1 MNQGDDPQQTYR
13 EFTDAVNMK
22 PGELST
28 WLETD
33 ESKQVGWHK
42 GGRSGGG
49 ESVGHESGRRI
60 IDLLRRKRDQLSDA
74 DYRHMRKVVGY
85 VRRHMAQ
92 RPSGDVS
99 RTRWRYSLMN
109 WGHDPVKAPLP
120 PPGGPSRKAL
130 ERRGSPPE
138 ERRGPRR

>member
-1 MNQGDDPQQTYR
+1 MNRGDDPQQTYR